1 MTRIQLTALFCG
13 AALLANGAE
22 QKLRPVAEGM
32 LIDRNGDGIVD
43 LVQLHSEEKPQLELL
58 VGRLGNGGHRSVLE
72 FRLPNLTKISRA
84 TLTVML
90 NGKTGCH
97 PDAPGTIGPKTLV
110 WSFSGAEADGRVE
123 ISDDGAGEQS
133 DVLLENKAADV
144 TRPVTVDVTEVVR
157 KAVAAKAAFIGF
169 RLEAADE
176 KKAPAVWRFRSSE
189 FAGRYTASAYP
200 TLTIVTE

>member
-1 MTRIQLTALFCG
+1 MRTERNKNFGPL
-13 AALLANGAE
+13 
-22 QKLRPVAEGM
+22 

-133 DVLLENKAADV
+133 GVLLENKAADV
-144 TRPVTVDVTEVVR
+144 TRPVTVDVTEAVR